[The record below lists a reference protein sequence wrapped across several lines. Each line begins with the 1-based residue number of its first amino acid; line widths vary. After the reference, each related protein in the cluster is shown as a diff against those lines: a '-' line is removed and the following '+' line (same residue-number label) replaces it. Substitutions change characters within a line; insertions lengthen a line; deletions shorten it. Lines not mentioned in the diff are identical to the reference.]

1 MKIRWLES
9 GNWEVVT
16 GVDGTT
22 GEPTIG
28 RILVK
33 AGDEVEVQ
41 IVQNNHDFNTSTI
54 VYEDGTVLYGVPQ
67 HTFQVI

>member
-22 GEPTIG
+22 GEPIIG

-33 AGDEVEVQ
+33 AGDEVEVAT
-41 IVQNNHDFNTSTI
+41 VQTVPGFKTATI
-54 VYEDGTVLYGVPQ
+54 AYMDGTVLHGVPIY
-67 HTFQVI
+67 TFQVI